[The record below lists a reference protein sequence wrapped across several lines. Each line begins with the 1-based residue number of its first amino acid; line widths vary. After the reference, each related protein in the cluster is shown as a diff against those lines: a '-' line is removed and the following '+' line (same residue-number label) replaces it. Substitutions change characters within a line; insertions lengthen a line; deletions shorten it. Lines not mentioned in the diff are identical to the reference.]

1 MDPKEL
7 QEILRKHHAWL
18 QKETGG
24 ERVNLTDA
32 DLEGAD
38 LTSANLMRAILKGA
52 ISIGA
57 KGI

>member
-18 QKETGG
+18 QKEARG
-24 ERVNLTDA
+24 ERVNITD
-32 DLEGAD
+32 
-38 LTSANLMRAILKGA
+38 ANLMDANLKGA